1 MLVGTCVGQREQMWD
16 KTDPAT
22 ADPLVDCCVAHSTES
37 LDATG
42 PDQGV
47 DRALDLKIS
56 GMMCAANCA
65 RRVREALAALS
76 GVTEAQVDFD
86 TKTAMVRFREP
97 PCSEAACRDA
107 VFQAGDFTVTE
118 VRPHTQPTVSPA
130 SSTAVTSPLERSLEM
145 RIDGMK
151 CAANCARRV
160 REALAALAGMD
171 EARVDFDQKTATVRF
186 HEPPCSEAACRD
198 AVFQAGDFTV
208 AQVTPL
214 GLVGAPAPA
223 PVSTEAATSCGPSLS
238 GVECALDLKISGMMC
253 AANCARRVRE
263 ALAAL
268 SGVTEAQVDFDTK
281 TAMVR
286 FREPPCSEAACRDA
300 VFQAG
305 DFTVTEVL
313 PHSLATT
320 EPSASLER
328 SLELRID
335 GMKCAA
341 NCARRVREALAALAG
356 MDEARVDFD
365 QKTATVRFHEP
376 PCSEAACR
384 DAVFQAGDFTV
395 TQVTPLGPVGAP
407 ALAPPVTSLVPTGA
421 TASCGPSL
429 PASRATLPAVSPLDV
444 DAPTDGPVVIR
455 VTGMSCASCVAHVE
469 DAIRHVPGVRSVAVN
484 LLAEKAS
491 VQGTVVP
498 RALLDAVKALGY
510 GASVIDSRTEKIVF
524 QVKGPRAIPLPQ
536 TRELFAVWH
545 DSDFR
550 ICLVAHLPP
559 PSPHSTPADPSR
571 PASVLAA
578 RAAALASGW
587 QTQLAPEDHAARS
600 AITAVRSKGAYIEV
614 AFTSAVAP
622 VRAVYR
628 SLQAAIER
636 SQPGA
641 QLDVVSD
648 PSVMEGDTLVRP
660 ATRSREC
667 ILLVDRRMGASS
679 HCVKFTRW
687 VAVWWGGR
695 QLAESRHW
703 RLLFLLSLV
712 ATVPLF
718 ALGMIVPLV
727 PGWEEAIAYPIVPG
741 LTVDTLVMAV
751 LSTFC
756 QLVLCGPFYA
766 KAWRTLR
773 TGKSDMNVLVALGT
787 TCAWAYSMSAA
798 IVSLVN
804 PTMHGMHF
812 FEANAMLITFILMGR
827 WFESLAK
834 HRTSQS
840 LRQLTKLQPSTAI
853 LMDTT
858 AGTECPI
865 ATQLVQ
871 VGDVLKVLPGSKVPT
886 DGTVLDGATTVDE
899 SMVTGES
906 APVAKGPED
915 ALIGGTIN
923 QGGLIVM
930 RAAAVGNDTFLQ
942 QVIRL
947 VEQAQSTKVP
957 VQQFADRVAGIFVP
971 VIVGLALLTFAVWLS
986 LSLSGVL
993 PAWYYH
999 DIHPLPALFALY
1011 FATAVVVIACPC
1023 ALGLATPTAVMV
1035 GSGVGARLGL
1045 LVRSGA
1051 ALEDAFRLKAIAFD
1065 KTGTLTYG
1073 KPTVM
1078 HILATDPA
1086 RVTDRDLAVVLAAAE
1101 SGLYCLPRTTHP
1113 LATAIVG
1120 DVTQR
1125 YPDLGAVATPTDL
1138 QNTPGEGL
1146 QCTVQGRSVL
1156 VGNLRM
1162 MERHGV
1168 ALSPS
1173 DSETV
1178 RQWQD
1183 RAWTVVF
1190 CAVDGALAGVCALS
1204 DHLRPEAV
1212 RTIQALRH
1220 MGLEVR
1226 GRATSQTQHQ
1236 YSHPTGGHAHGD
1248 TRTTALSI
1256 ARQAGIVERNVFAQA
1271 SVLKEIQRNYGGKVA
1286 MCGDGVND
1294 ADIVTAVDLS
1304 RTTFRRIRWN
1314 FVWALGYN
1322 VLAVPFATGVFYP
1335 LLRVAVPPWLAG
1347 LAMSLSSVSVV
1358 LSSLL
1363 LNLYKKPKLPTGPQP
1378 TAAPAPGSAFSIN
1391 EPASERAPL
1400 LGSTV

>member
-1 MLVGTCVGQREQMWD
+1 MERIPNHHEDAPTLPT
-16 KTDPAT
+16 K
-22 ADPLVDCCVAHSTES
+22 TES

-524 QVKGPRAIPLPQ
+524 QVK
-536 TRELFAVWH
+536 
-545 DSDFR
+545 
-550 ICLVAHLPP
+550 
-559 PSPHSTPADPSR
+559 DPSR

-648 PSVMEGDTLVRP
+648 PSVMEGDTL
-660 ATRSREC
+660 
-667 ILLVDRRMGASS
+667 
-679 HCVKFTRW
+679 
-687 VAVWWGGR
+687 
-695 QLAESRHW
+695 LAESRHW

-1101 SGLYCLPRTTHP
+1101 SGTTHP

-1220 MGLEVR
+1220 MGLEV
-1226 GRATSQTQHQ
+1226 AMLT
-1236 YSHPTGGHAHGD
+1236 GD

-1256 ARQAGIVERNVFAQA
+1256 ARQAGIVERNVFAQLSPGEKA

-1294 ADIVTAVDLS
+1294 AVALAAADVGIAIGAGTDVAVQSAHIVLVHNNLEDIVTAVDLS